1 MSCLSGAERRLNT
14 SPSSFL
20 PQDKVPEFARMTPE
34 ELLRATEEAAG
45 DKDLKKWHDKLITLG
60 QEVTKMTQ
68 VRVNRNMHLMSPN
81 CRENRN
87 ASLKR
92 LTSSNW

>member
-34 ELLRATEEAAG
+34 ELGTWCLRYTDPSFRSRVKDEGLNVVVAG
-45 DKDLKKWHDKLITLG
+45 DACG
-60 QEVTKMTQ
+60 V
-68 VRVNRNMHLMSPN
+68 
-81 CRENRN
+81 
-87 ASLKR
+87 A
-92 LTSSNW
+92 